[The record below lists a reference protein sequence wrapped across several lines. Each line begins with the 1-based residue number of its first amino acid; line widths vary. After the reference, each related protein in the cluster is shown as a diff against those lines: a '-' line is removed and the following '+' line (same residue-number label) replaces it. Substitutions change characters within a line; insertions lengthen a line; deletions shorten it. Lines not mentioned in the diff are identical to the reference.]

1 MKKSNRLRLEC
12 RYRESVHIHLLLSMI
27 HKGVDEEDALVEVLI
42 ALDLERDRLL
52 GLATDLI
59 NRIPQ
64 PVILCRDSIP

>member
-1 MKKSNRLRLEC
+1 
-12 RYRESVHIHLLLSMI
+12 MI